1 MMKMHEKMLRLL
13 GHWKKMEQSPM
24 LVLAADGTICYH
36 SENMRAISGKELIEW
51 LRGQGSLE
59 HRIRVVEDSFAYG
72 VCEDEAGY
80 IYLMGPISIYEFD
93 LWRKKGLEHS
103 PVKWYEGLENHIYR
117 GNIVRLKSEMILW
130 NYCISGQLIEDDD
143 LFSKEEPWN
152 LEENVQKYQFES
164 VDNEQIRNSYAE
176 VAILLDAL
184 RRGDIDEYFRLY
196 DDTLQNRIGK
206 MASNNYKQHEYL
218 AVKIFS
224 LYMHAIIDGGVDYN
238 EAYDL
243 SDLYLQRLEKCKNI
257 LQIQA
262 LWKEYIKKCI
272 ELVLEKKEKQ
282 REGGI
287 VEEAKI
293 YIQRHRNT
301 KLSVGA
307 VAKKINVNASYLSRT
322 FSEREKMTVQQFIMR
337 EKVKASCNMLTYS
350 KYSITEIAHYL
361 CFSSDSHFCNVFKKV
376 MGITPAQYRREKYSF
391 IKEGFK
397 QKNEG

>member
-1 MMKMHEKMLRLL
+1 M
-13 GHWKKMEQSPM
+13 
-24 LVLAADGTICYH
+24 
-36 SENMRAISGKELIEW
+36 
-51 LRGQGSLE
+51 
-59 HRIRVVEDSFAYG
+59 
-72 VCEDEAGY
+72 
-80 IYLMGPISIYEFD
+80 
-93 LWRKKGLEHS
+93 
-103 PVKWYEGLENHIYR
+103 
-117 GNIVRLKSEMILW
+117 
-130 NYCISGQLIEDDD
+130 
-143 LFSKEEPWN
+143 
-152 LEENVQKYQFES
+152 EENVQKYQFES